1 MRFRDMQHNFVS
13 RTQDLS
19 RQTTREIL
27 AARGNLVRDMNIV
40 NIEMEFEKYVENWIV
55 AETTYVYPA
64 EKIIAAAGKMR
75 IPR

>member
-1 MRFRDMQHNFVS
+1 MQHNFVS

-40 NIEMEFEKYVENWIV
+40 NIEMEFEKYVEN
-55 AETTYVYPA
+55 
-64 EKIIAAAGKMR
+64 
-75 IPR
+75 